1 MKHFVKSKIMGHF
14 RSSEQQR
21 KDAGQGSHTDRSQD
35 SQAEVCPSPR
45 PAPQRSCPGSQ
56 NVPEKMYVL
65 KNCDRCQDYKVQP
78 CNGNCKCRKKRAPC
92 SGQCAAS
99 YQDRSSTHSQDSI
112 TEAVVPRTKL
122 SEPSKSLDDLAPD
135 RRMGGN
141 CPICQF
147 CGQEEIRQPGQ
158 NMCAQCNEKIQA
170 AVDNY
175 HVQCQGQCQPTAG
188 QPCPYQQVRP
198 QYQPQLQPAGQW
210 QQLSGNPYENGQ
222 QHQGEQPFNIIVLQD
237 CNNHSLIDQLTA
249 AINRGGGQVHMPTEA
264 QQSENKTYPNN
275 YPNNYQ
281 NNPLSGFI
289 DYEYVD
295 PNRKEYGYE
304 PERDDRYDYGYDV
317 GPWRQDP
324 YYQRDGYDD
333 DGYQNYGSCNSYDCP
348 AKNRANQNIESLGTS
363 QADQPWNQSYDYG
376 QSKSCTCSCQ
386 FCRKAFETKDKLALL
401 IAQAL
406 EIFISNS
413 NTKEEKKSEQ
423 TNKTKAKKK
432 KVAKSMIPEPDEKS
446 PPQSKQESA
455 EHVANLP
462 TKVTP
467 RSKTMETPRS
477 KTMETPRSKT
487 METPRS
493 KTKETPRSKAKET
506 PRSKAKET
514 PQVKETQLGNEKSSK
529 GKLSYQSTQSN
540 KTISIQS
547 STPKV
552 ANHLGHQFKVA
563 VAHSE
568 SSHDEDSMVSHNKT
582 PSFFLPNCDEHRC
595 KRNCNGLCSRKPH
608 DCDKGCKSR
617 CRGPCSKSGGG
628 DGRSRRKGSKKQQR
642 SNQRHSRCQQCNQG
656 EGRQWQEVSANDCP
670 AGTKTGNR
678 NAGGSGGVGKN
689 ALLGLSPI
697 AHYRPGMLQFPVN
710 YLLAGTNFRRRLVR
724 TAAGVTLHQ
733 KPYLDQADAKD
744 LPSFPCRQKTS
755 SPDCRAPVKKWL

>member
-1 MKHFVKSKIMGHF
+1 MKHFVKNKIMGHF

-21 KDAGQGSHTDRSQD
+21 KDAGEGSHTDRSQD
-35 SQAEVCPSPR
+35 SQAEVCPNPR
-45 PAPQRSCPGSQ
+45 PAPQISCPGSL

-78 CNGNCKCRKKRAPC
+78 CNQNCKCRKKRAPC
-92 SGQCAAS
+92 SGQCGIS

-122 SEPSKSLDDLAPD
+122 SEPSKSLDDLASD

-175 HVQCQGQCQPTAG
+175 HVQCQGQCQTTAG
-188 QPCPYQQVRP
+188 QACPYQQVQP

-222 QHQGEQPFNIIVLQD
+222 QHQREQPFNIIVLQD

-264 QQSENKTYPNN
+264 QSSENKAYPNN

-324 YYQRDGYDD
+324 YYQRDAYDD

-348 AKNRANQNIESLGTS
+348 AKNRANQNIGSLGTN
-363 QADQPWNQSYDYG
+363 QTDQPWSQSYDYG

-432 KVAKSMIPEPDEKS
+432 KVAKSMNPEPDEKIL
-446 PPQSKQESA
+446 PQSKQESA
-455 EHVANLP
+455 EHVGNWP
-462 TKVTP
+462 TKV
-467 RSKTMETPRS
+467 
-477 KTMETPRSKT
+477 TPRSKT

-493 KTKETPRSKAKET
+493 KTKETPRSKT
-506 PRSKAKET
+506 KET
-514 PQVKETQLGNEKSSK
+514 PQVKETQLGNEKSIR
-529 GKLSYQSTQSN
+529 L
-540 KTISIQS
+540 
-547 STPKV
+547 
-552 ANHLGHQFKVA
+552 
-563 VAHSE
+563 
-568 SSHDEDSMVSHNKT
+568 
-582 PSFFLPNCDEHRC
+582 
-595 KRNCNGLCSRKPH
+595 RK
-608 DCDKGCKSR
+608 
-617 CRGPCSKSGGG
+617 
-628 DGRSRRKGSKKQQR
+628 
-642 SNQRHSRCQQCNQG
+642 
-656 EGRQWQEVSANDCP
+656 
-670 AGTKTGNR
+670 
-678 NAGGSGGVGKN
+678 
-689 ALLGLSPI
+689 
-697 AHYRPGMLQFPVN
+697 
-710 YLLAGTNFRRRLVR
+710 
-724 TAAGVTLHQ
+724 
-733 KPYLDQADAKD
+733 
-744 LPSFPCRQKTS
+744 
-755 SPDCRAPVKKWL
+755 